1 MGRAECSV
9 PSVLSAHI
17 FDKFPANNNNKRI
30 HETHGSVRTV
40 LPLLCYIYIYA
51 SPVFRSRP
59 IVFAK
64 QRANV
69 KCENNSPANRNNWNN
84 AGVVKLYLHTASWRI
99 KKKEKKKKRREMGNA
114 SQCPFWERKRERR
127 MGEVKMWNFTKFKSY
142 PSVRKTEDKFFWEEI
157 LERLERLFLD
167 RWKIKEGM
175 KLKWSISLRR
185 KSKE

>member
-30 HETHGSVRTV
+30 HETHSSVRTV

-99 KKKEKKKKRREMGNA
+99 KKKGKKKKEAKWEMLHNVH
-114 SQCPFWERKRERR
+114 FERERER
-127 MGEVKMWNFTKFKSY
+127 EKDGRSKNVKFH
-142 PSVRKTEDKFFWEEI
+142 EI
-157 LERLERLFLD
+157 
-167 RWKIKEGM
+167 
-175 KLKWSISLRR
+175 
-185 KSKE
+185 